1 MKEGTG
7 GFSQPETILEQ
18 LTLRDNMTV
27 ADFGCGHGYF
37 SLPLAGLVNQGKVY
51 SLDVMEEA
59 LQAVNSQAQLEGAA
73 NIETIHCNLE
83 ISAGSKLTED
93 SIDLVLLA
101 NILFQSQ
108 KKSAILKEA
117 KRVLKKDG
125 QLVLI
130 EWIVGSS
137 LAPKQGWFISK
148 EEARKLVETEGLTLD
163 KELTMDNQHYGM
175 VFKKYV

>member
-1 MKEGTG
+1 MPEGMG
-7 GFSQPETILEQ
+7 GFSQPKAILEQ
-18 LTLRDNMTV
+18 LDLRDNMTV

-37 SLPLAGLVNQGKVY
+37 SLPLASLVNQGKVY
-51 SLDVMEEA
+51 ALDVIEEA
-59 LQAVNSQAQLEGAA
+59 LQAVNSQAQLEGVI
-73 NIETIHCNLE
+73 NIETMHCNLE

-117 KRVLKKDG
+117 KRVLKKGG

-130 EWIVGSS
+130 EWITGSS
-137 LAPKQGWFISK
+137 LAPKQGWLISK
-148 EEARKLVETEGLTLD
+148 EEAQKLIEAEGLTLD
-163 KELTMDNQHYGM
+163 KELTMDSQHYGL
-175 VFKKYV
+175 VFKK

>member
-1 MKEGTG
+1 MQKGTG
-7 GFSQPETILEQ
+7 GFLQPETILEQ
-18 LTLRDNMTV
+18 LALRDNMRV

-37 SLPLAGLVNQGKVY
+37 SLPLASLVNQGKVY
-51 SLDVMEEA
+51 ALDVMEEA
-59 LQAVNSQAQLEGAA
+59 LEAVKSRAELEGVS

-117 KRVLKKDG
+117 KRILKKGG

-130 EWIVGSS
+130 EWITGSS

-148 EEARKLVETEGLTLD
+148 EEAQKLIETEGLTLSQ
-163 KELTMDNQHYGM
+163 ELTMDNQHYGM
-175 VFKKYV
+175 VFHV

>member
-1 MKEGTG
+1 MPEGTG
-7 GFSQPETILEQ
+7 GFSQPEAILEQ
-18 LTLRDNMTV
+18 LTLRDNMRV

-37 SLPLAGLVNQGKVY
+37 SLPLASLVNQGKVY
-51 SLDVMEEA
+51 ALDVVEEA
-59 LQAVNSQAQLEGAA
+59 LQAVNSQVQLEGVT

-117 KRVLKKDG
+117 KRVLKKGG

-130 EWIVGSS
+130 EWITGSS

-148 EEARKLVETEGLTLD
+148 EEARKLIEAEGLTLD

-175 VFKKYV
+175 VFKK